1 GLSAN
6 KQDYGKLFQPS
17 VAEQDALV
25 VDGRYVVTRSA
36 SGLMIVNIRRAWER
50 ILYERALGALTDGD
64 VVSQTALF
72 PVQVNVGVQERMLL
86 EENASLLSS
95 LGFDISASGPDSI
108 VVGGVPEGYNC
119 DSAGVERMIGDLLLI
134 LSDSGTALQE
144 VMQQKTASKFAM
156 LGSVNARVP
165 DSPVAVHH
173 LLDMLFACSNSE
185 FTSNG
190 RRIVSILGTDEI
202 EKRF

>member
-1 GLSAN
+1 
-6 KQDYGKLFQPS
+6 
-17 VAEQDALV
+17 
-25 VDGRYVVTRSA
+25 
-36 SGLMIVNIRRAWER
+36 
-50 ILYERALGALTDGD
+50 
-64 VVSQTALF
+64 
-72 PVQVNVGVQERMLL
+72 
-86 EENASLLSS
+86 
-95 LGFDISASGPDSI
+95 
-108 VVGGVPEGYNC
+108 
-119 DSAGVERMIGDLLLI
+119 VERRIGDLLLI